1 MYVNINNISKITINN
16 FLKYIK
22 YFYKLELLL
31 AKLTK
36 TSLVILISYSH
47 LLLSHLANHPFL

>member
-31 AKLTK
+31 TKLTK

-47 LLLSHLANHPFL
+47 DNNV